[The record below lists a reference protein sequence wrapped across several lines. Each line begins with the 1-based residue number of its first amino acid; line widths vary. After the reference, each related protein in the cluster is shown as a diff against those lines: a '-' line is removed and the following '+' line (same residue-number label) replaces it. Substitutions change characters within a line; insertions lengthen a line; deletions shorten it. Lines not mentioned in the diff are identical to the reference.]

1 MNPVRQYFLPV
12 LTAIALL
19 AAVIWWWKAGK
30 TDAVPISAPA
40 VGGPAL
46 QLVERL
52 KNIKIDTAFLDDP
65 QFLNLEATP
74 KPSLEGLQKG
84 RSNPFRK

>member
-1 MNPVRQYFLPV
+1 MNPVRKYFIPV
-12 LTAIALL
+12 LMAILL
-19 AAVIWWWKAGK
+19 FAVVIWWWRAG
-30 TDAVPISAPA
+30 DASAVPISAPA
-40 VGGPAL
+40 IGGPAL

-74 KPSLEGLQKG
+74 KPSLAGLQKG